1 MRTPST
7 HHLTLQRGT
16 RVLRTVPLTDVPIYI
31 GRADAIL
38 KRKLDATDGTI
49 PRRAAS
55 LNVDPAHA
63 GTLVIT
69 NTHERNQLVVTL
81 PTGEACDLKSGE
93 EMAIPPGVTL
103 WNDVK
108 LLYTLAQPSIYSQ
121 DTEDDDPTDDE
132 AVDDASPSYRLHLG
146 ADAQLS

>member
-1 MRTPST
+1 MATPST

-38 KRKLDATDGTI
+38 KRKLDASDVTI
-49 PRRAAS
+49 PRHAAS

-63 GTLVIT
+63 GTLVVA

-93 EMAIPPGVTL
+93 EMAIPSGVTL

-108 LLYTLAQPSIYSQ
+108 LLYNLAQPSIYSQ

-146 ADAQLS
+146 ADTQLS